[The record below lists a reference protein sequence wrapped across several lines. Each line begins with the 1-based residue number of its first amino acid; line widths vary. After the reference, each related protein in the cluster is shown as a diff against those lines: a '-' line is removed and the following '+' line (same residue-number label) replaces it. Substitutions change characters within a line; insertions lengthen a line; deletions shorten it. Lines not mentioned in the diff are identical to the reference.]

1 MTDAAASVRN
11 DSIKWTSHAL
21 VEKWSGE
28 QVAEVIARTGV
39 QNPSG
44 SLLASY
50 LAPAEIAEASG
61 NLLTTAGLTRL
72 ASLLVAGGGQALTN
86 TATRLGVGDSTTA
99 AAIGDT
105 DLGAAAGSTHR
116 FFMTMDATYPSVSA
130 GVLTAKATFGASD
143 GNFAWQEWGLDVGTP
158 TVTSGTTVNATFFNH
173 KIASL
178 GTKVS
183 PAVWALTVTVTIS

>member
-1 MTDAAASVRN
+1 MGL
-11 DSIKWTSHAL
+11 DSIKWTSHAR
-21 VEKWSGE
+21 VDKWSGD
-28 QVAEVIARTGV
+28 QVAEVVARTGV
-39 QNPSG
+39 SNPSG
-44 SLLASY
+44 DLLASY
-50 LAPAEIAEASG
+50 MAPEEVAEAHG

-72 ASLLVAGGGQALTN
+72 TSLLVAGGGQALTN

-99 AAIGDT
+99 ATVADT

-130 GVLTAKATFGASD
+130 GVLTAKATFGTAD
-143 GNFAWQEWGLDVGTP
+143 GNFAWQEWGLDIGTP

-178 GTKVS
+178 GTKAS
-183 PAVWALTVTVTIS
+183 PAVWALTVTVTIA